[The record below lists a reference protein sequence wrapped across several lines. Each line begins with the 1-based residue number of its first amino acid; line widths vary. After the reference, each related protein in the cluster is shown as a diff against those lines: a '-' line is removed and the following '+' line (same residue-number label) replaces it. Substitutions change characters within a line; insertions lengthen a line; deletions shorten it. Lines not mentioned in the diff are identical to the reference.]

1 MAERH
6 GAHTRRSRPR
16 HQRDDLTLTAIFA
29 DSMVA
34 GGDNRNWRRRVL
46 LIGLFVASVA
56 LGALL
61 LQFGLVGAAAVRD
74 FKRLAC
80 RSCAG

>member
-1 MAERH
+1 
-6 GAHTRRSRPR
+6 
-16 HQRDDLTLTAIFA
+16 
-29 DSMVA
+29 MVA